1 MSGDVKPKR
10 AYRSQRRQQQ
20 AEQTR
25 GRILDAAGDLFVAGG
40 FAATSVAA
48 IASRAEVSAET
59 VYQSFG
65 SKPALLDAVVR
76 RAARLGQDAPIPEQ
90 AGPQA
95 VAAALDQREQLRLF
109 AADVVRRLERVGPLI
124 AVVDAAAPGE
134 PAIAELQRGLDRARR
149 AGLTEFVDAL
159 SAHGPLAVDRT
170 VAIDTVW
177 ALASPD
183 LQQLLRHRRGWS
195 RTAYVAWLA
204 DSLAAILLPR

>member
-1 MSGDVKPKR
+1 MNGDVKPKR

-25 GRILDAAGDLFVAGG
+25 GRILDAAAELFVAGG
-40 FAATSVAA
+40 FAGTSVAA

-59 VYQSFG
+59 VYQAFG

-76 RAARLGQDAPIPEQ
+76 RAARLGQEAPIPQQ
-90 AGPQA
+90 AGPRA
-95 VAAALDQREQLRLF
+95 VAAAADQREQLRLF
-109 AADVVRRLERVGPLI
+109 AADVVSRLERVGPLM

-134 PAIAELQRGLDRARR
+134 PAIGELQRGLDRARR
-149 AGLTEFVDAL
+149 AGLTEFVDAMR
-159 SAHGPLAVDRT
+159 AHGPLAVDRS

-195 RTAYVAWLA
+195 RTAYTAWLA